1 MSFTV
6 AIIGRPNVGKST
18 LFNRLVG
25 KRLALVDDTPG
36 VTRDRREGEGS
47 LGSLKFK
54 VIDTAGLEE
63 AFDDSLEGRMRRQT
77 EAALGE
83 ADVALMLYD
92 ARVGVSPMD
101 KHFAGWL
108 RKAEI
113 PVILV
118 ANKCEGKMAHAE
130 LSDAYSM
137 GLGDPLPISAEHG
150 EGLGDLFDFL
160 LPFEKGEVEE
170 IAAKD
175 RPLHLAV
182 VGRPN
187 AGKSTLV
194 NKLIGEERLL
204 TGPEAGVT
212 RDAIAVEWEFEGQ
225 KIKLVDTAGI
235 RRRARVQK
243 KLEKLSV
250 ADSLRVINLAE
261 VVVLVIDADVSF
273 EKQDLTLAAH
283 VINEGRALVVAV
295 NKWDTVKDRPAM
307 LQHIRDKLQ
316 VSLPQV
322 RGVPV
327 VTLSAIS
334 GRGLEKLL
342 PSVLEVYEL
351 WNKRVPTSKL
361 NRWLELMLEKHPPP
375 MAKGRRLKVRYMT
388 QVKARPP
395 TFSLFMSSRGELPES
410 YIRYLING
418 LREDF
423 DMPAVPIRLFP
434 RTGNNPYA
442 KDKK

>member
-36 VTRDRREGEGS
+36 VTRDRREGEGRI
-47 LGSLKFK
+47 GSLKFK

-77 EAALGE
+77 EMALEE
-83 ADVALMLYD
+83 ADVALMLFD
-92 ARVGVSPMD
+92 SRAGVTPMD
-101 KHFAGWL
+101 EHFANWL
-108 RKAEI
+108 RKTEI
-113 PVILV
+113 PVLLG
-118 ANKCEGKMAHAE
+118 ANKCEGRDAE
-130 LSDAYSM
+130 AEMLDAYAL
-137 GLGDPLPISAEHG
+137 GLGDPIPLSAEHG
-150 EGLGDLFDFL
+150 EGIGELFDAL
-160 LPFEKGEVEE
+160 LPFEKEQVPE

-175 RPLHLAV
+175 RPLALAI

-194 NKLIGEERLL
+194 NHLIGEDRLL

-212 RDAIAVEWEFEGQ
+212 RDAISVEWEFEGQ

-235 RRRARVQK
+235 RRRSRVQK

-250 ADSLRVINLAE
+250 ADSLRVIKMAE

-273 EKQDLTLAAH
+273 EKQDLTIASH
-283 VINEGRALVVAV
+283 VIEEGRALVVAV
-295 NKWDTVKDRPAM
+295 NKWDVVKDRNAM

-316 VSLPQV
+316 TSLPQV
-322 RGVPV
+322 RGIPV
-327 VTLSAIS
+327 VTLSALT

-342 PSVLEVYEL
+342 PKVIRVYEL
-351 WNKRVPTSKL
+351 WNKRITTSQL
-361 NRWLELMLEKHPPP
+361 NRWLEHMLEKHPPP

-388 QVKARPP
+388 QVKSRPP

-410 YIRYLING
+410 YLRYLING

-423 DMPAVPIRLFP
+423 DMPAVPIRISP
-434 RTGNNPYA
+434 RTGKNPYV
-442 KDKK
+442 KD

>member
-1 MSFTV
+1 
-6 AIIGRPNVGKST
+6 
-18 LFNRLVG
+18 
-25 KRLALVDDTPG
+25 
-36 VTRDRREGEGS
+36 
-47 LGSLKFK
+47 
-54 VIDTAGLEE
+54 
-63 AFDDSLEGRMRRQT
+63 
-77 EAALGE
+77 
-83 ADVALMLYD
+83 
-92 ARVGVSPMD
+92 
-101 KHFAGWL
+101 
-108 RKAEI
+108 
-113 PVILV
+113 
-118 ANKCEGKMAHAE
+118 
-130 LSDAYSM
+130 
-137 GLGDPLPISAEHG
+137 
-150 EGLGDLFDFL
+150 
-160 LPFEKGEVEE
+160 
-170 IAAKD
+170 
-175 RPLHLAV
+175 
-182 VGRPN
+182 
-187 AGKSTLV
+187 
-194 NKLIGEERLL
+194 
-204 TGPEAGVT
+204 
-212 RDAIAVEWEFEGQ
+212 
-225 KIKLVDTAGI
+225 
-235 RRRARVQK
+235 
-243 KLEKLSV
+243 
-250 ADSLRVINLAE
+250 
-261 VVVLVIDADVSF
+261 
-273 EKQDLTLAAH
+273 
-283 VINEGRALVVAV
+283 
-295 NKWDTVKDRPAM
+295 M

-351 WNKRVPTSKL
+351 WNKRVPTSRL